1 MIALELPAEINEHNQ
16 IHLQLPEKIAPQPA
30 KVIILYEEKP
40 PIKKPMQ
47 LGMFAG
53 KIHMSDDFDAPLP
66 DSFWLEGKL

>member
-16 IHLQLPEKIAPQPA
+16 IHLQLPEKIAPQTA

-47 LGMFAG
+47 IGRA
-53 KIHMSDDFDAPLP
+53 HV
-66 DSFWLEGKL
+66 